1 MKQYIQNDMKVVN
14 VNVHQME
21 VFVIINNIGIKIN
34 VDVMGKNW
42 FTKEYVIKDLFR
54 IQVIV
59 NVNVTNHKMLENIQI
74 MRIVNV
80 ERKQLI
86 NQLENLVKISMEMK

>member
-1 MKQYIQNDMKVVN
+1 
-14 VNVHQME
+14 ME
-21 VFVIINNIGIKIN
+21 VFVIINNIEIKIN

-59 NVNVTNHKMLENIQI
+59 NVNVTNHKMLENI
-74 MRIVNV
+74 
-80 ERKQLI
+80 
-86 NQLENLVKISMEMK
+86 